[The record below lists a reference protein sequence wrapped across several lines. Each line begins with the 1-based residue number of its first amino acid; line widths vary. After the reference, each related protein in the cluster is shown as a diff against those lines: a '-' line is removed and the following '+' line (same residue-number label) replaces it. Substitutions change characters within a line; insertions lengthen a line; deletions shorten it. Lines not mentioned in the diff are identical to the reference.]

1 MTMKLTDAPRDRPV
15 VILYVRLSSEEQA
28 QGHGQERQVEGLR
41 AWCRAEGVVAD
52 VILQDIGFSAY
63 VGAHIRKGQLGQLI
77 AAIEA
82 DRIFPG
88 SMLVMENLDRLSR
101 QDPFDALAVFTTI
114 LSKGITIATVSDRMR
129 YSREGSGIQRMMTII
144 AGTMTFG
151 RSNNESEV
159 KSERVSKAWQKKI
172 ALARATGAPHGKRCP
187 AWIYLKDGA
196 YDLNTDRAEVVRWI
210 FAQAIAGR
218 GRRQIAEELNEREPP
233 WTKPSKGN
241 PTPAWT
247 DSYIQKILTGCE
259 AYGEYRPSIAPKG
272 SRKIWLEPIPDYY
285 PAAVDRATAM
295 QARAAAALRQG
306 SGGRKGAFKNLLQ
319 GICVCSYCGKGMTLE
334 DKGRRTSGPKMV
346 CQRAIVR
353 ACKHRF
359 RYDYARLQAGVIF
372 VVDGEAETLLR
383 SSQAKVSELAD
394 RLSERRGA
402 LSDIVARLDRLG
414 RQMQEID
421 DDTGVLT
428 SQFRDLGER
437 RRAVVDEIADLER
450 QAAGRRHVAEEGAL
464 SALVAFYRRLEE
476 IPEAE
481 APAAR
486 NEVNQRL
493 RAIVS
498 RIVFRD
504 GTATVELATG
514 ERGFIEIPS
523 RIPPRENGGQ
533 FSSRKDFAG
542 KQLRRRG
549 HADQEG

>member
-1 MTMKLTDAPRDRPV
+1 MNTKLANAPSDRPV

-28 QGHGQERQVEGLR
+28 EGHGQERQVEGLR
-41 AWCRAEGVVAD
+41 AWCRAEGLVAD
-52 VILQDIGFSAY
+52 ALIQDIGFSAY

-114 LSKGITIATVSDRMR
+114 LSKGITIVTVSDRMR

-159 KSERVSKAWQKKI
+159 KSERVSQAWQKKI
-172 ALARATGAPHGKRCP
+172 TLARKTGAPHGERCP
-187 AWIYLKDGA
+187 AWIYLKEGA
-196 YDLNTDRAEVVRWI
+196 YHLSTDRAEVIRWI

-218 GRRQIAEELNEREPP
+218 GRRQIAEELNRRETP
-233 WTKPSKGN
+233 WSKPNKRN
-241 PTPAWT
+241 PKPAWT
-247 DSYIQKILTGCE
+247 DSYVQKILTGCE
-259 AYGEYRPSIAPKG
+259 AYGEYRPSIVPKEG
-272 SRKIWLEPIPDYY
+272 RKIWLEPIPDYY

-306 SGGRKGAFKNLLQ
+306 SGGRKGGFKNLFQ
-319 GICVCSYCGKGMTLE
+319 GICVCGACGKGMTLE
-334 DKGRRTSGPKMV
+334 NKGRRTSGPKLI
-346 CQRAIVR
+346 CQRAIVG

-359 RYDYARLQAGVIF
+359 RYDYARLQAGVMF
-372 VVDGEAETLLR
+372 VVD
-383 SSQAKVSELAD
+383 SQAEAMLGSSRAKAGELEQ
-394 RLSERRGA
+394 RLLERRGA
-402 LSDIVARLDRLG
+402 LADIVRRLDRLG

-437 RRAVVDEIADLER
+437 RRGVVEEIADLER
-450 QAAGRRHVAEEGAL
+450 QAAGSRHVAEEGAL
-464 SALVAFYRRLEE
+464 SALVAFYRRLKEV
-476 IPEAE
+476 PETE

-493 RAIVS
+493 REIVD
-498 RIVFRD
+498 RITFSD
-504 GTATVELATG
+504 GTATVELVTG
-514 ERGFIEIPS
+514 ERGFVEIPA
-523 RIPPRENGGQ
+523 RIPARWNGGQ
-533 FSSRKDFAG
+533 FSGRKDSNG
-542 KQLRRRG
+542 RQMRRR
-549 HADQEG
+549 ADDV